1 MDLQQLS
8 APKGLMGRGTDS
20 VTRRWVQLV
29 ARSNGKVDGM
39 GLDRPGVVSLKQGI
53 KLPDIKPQTP
63 VASLDRNAW
72 ATRNETFSVM
82 DVAPLVG
89 MSPTFIAKVLGRG
102 ARLSVEDVLTL
113 LDQDAFSE
121 TFLPRSKVLDFLT
134 NERVAQAADYQSTT
148 AHLLIEGNVTETL
161 ALLEPGTVQCVVT
174 STPYWGLRIY
184 KDSKLVRWADGEEC
198 AYGHEQTP
206 EGFIRHS
213 VQILFQLRDVLTD
226 DGSIWWNIMDS
237 YNTRTQIRGNAAE
250 ALRAMQGK
258 DPKSWGDHAA
268 RRYSAGHSYLK
279 DGELSMIPVQI
290 AQRASRIGLFVKSLI
305 TWAKTSSM
313 PEPQRSRV
321 SRGSEFVIHLTKT
334 RTPKFDR
341 EAYRR
346 VAPALGGRNIGYE
359 SDKLA
364 DVWVLPTSNGKN
376 GHGAQFPTALPGR
389 CIALSTAPNDLVLDP
404 FVGSGNSGVAARA
417 LGRRFIGIDVS
428 PEYIGIAEAA
438 IQSVPQSGFASVRDT
453 AAHQDLPMTAEL

>member
-1 MDLQQLS
+1 MSRTAVS
-8 APKGLMGRGTDS
+8 A
-20 VTRRWVQLV
+20 TRRRVRLR
-29 ARSNGKVDGM
+29 ATSNGKVDIM
-39 GLDRPGVVSLKQGI
+39 GSDRPGVVALKQGVQ
-53 KLPDIKPQTP
+53 LPDIKPQTP
-63 VASLDRNAW
+63 VAALDRRAW
-72 ATRNETFSVM
+72 ATREETFSVA

-89 MSPTFIAKVLGRG
+89 MAPTFISKVLGR
-102 ARLSVEDVLTL
+102 RRHLRVDDVLTL

-121 TFLPRSKVLDFLT
+121 TFLPRSKVLDYLIAKRET
-134 NERVAQAADYQSTT
+134 PAVDHQTT
-148 AHLLIEGNVTETL
+148 AAHLLIEGSVTEAL
-161 ALLEPGTVQCVVT
+161 DLLEPGSVQCVVT

-213 VQILFQLRDVLTD
+213 VQILFQLRNVLAE

-258 DPKSWGDHAA
+258 DSKSWADHDA

-313 PEPQRSRV
+313 PEPQNSRV

-346 VAPALGGRNIGYE
+346 VTPALGGRNIGYE

-364 DVWVLPTSNGKN
+364 DVWVLPTSSGKN

-428 PEYIGIAEAA
+428 PQYIGIAEAA
-438 IQSVPQSGFASVRDT
+438 ISSTPQSGFA
-453 AAHQDLPMTAEL
+453 AATDASTHQDLPMTGEL